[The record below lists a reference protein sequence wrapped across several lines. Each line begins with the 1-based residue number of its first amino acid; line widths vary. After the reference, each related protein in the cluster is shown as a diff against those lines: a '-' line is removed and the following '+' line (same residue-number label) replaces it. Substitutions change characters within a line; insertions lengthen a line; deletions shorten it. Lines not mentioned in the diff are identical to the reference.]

1 MLILFNVGS
10 EQVLQL
16 IYSTFLSIWKYF
28 RLCYSVVSFA
38 IFFNIGRFNDYF
50 NWNIMKLLSY
60 PGVLSF
66 CDSLSWTWLEVI
78 L

>member
-38 IFFNIGRFNDYF
+38 IFF
-50 NWNIMKLLSY
+50 
-60 PGVLSF
+60 
-66 CDSLSWTWLEVI
+66 
-78 L
+78 